1 MRLRLHDRLEQRD
14 RGGPDLLS
22 LAQYPS
28 RRPFRVTPMARW
40 HVLRDRG
47 VLVRE
52 ARALVARNPLTLV
65 EDLNGAVRKA
75 RFNGLAQKPERHRVV
90 MVIDLDVIVRRDRAA
105 LPLGILVALARKLFQ
120 RRPVETGEEIVAA
133 LLQMLH
139 HLRVDLR
146 YAVANGVVQ
155 LDQGEEA
162 PVTQL
167 AEHEARDDA
176 DCGFD
181 LGLIPRTVRA
191 RRPHTQDAG
200 VGESP

>member
-1 MRLRLHDRLEQRD
+1 MRLRLHDRLKQRD
-14 RGGPDLLS
+14 RGGPDFLS
-22 LAQYPS
+22 LAQSPS

-65 EDLNGAVRKA
+65 EDLNAAGRKT

-105 LPLGILVALARKLFQ
+105 LPLGILVALARKPLQ
-120 RRPVETGEEIVAA
+120 RRPVDTGEEIVAA

-139 HLRVDLR
+139 HRRVDLR

-155 LDQGEEA
+155 LDQGEDA
-162 PVTQL
+162 PVT
-167 AEHEARDDA
+167 
-176 DCGFD
+176 
-181 LGLIPRTVRA
+181 
-191 RRPHTQDAG
+191 
-200 VGESP
+200 